1 MLSGGRVVQLE
12 KTFMKGGERLTKINS
27 DNVFLFKA
35 SKIMRFI
42 IHQFLRFN
50 GMGRTSDA
58 LRCVEPLC
66 PERYN
71 QVLKARH

>member
-1 MLSGGRVVQLE
+1 
-12 KTFMKGGERLTKINS
+12 MKGGERLTKINS

-35 SKIMRFI
+35 SKITRFL

-58 LRCVEPLC
+58 LRCIEPLC
-66 PERYN
+66 PDRYYE
-71 QVLKARH
+71 VLKARH